1 MTSLYQHERSFLY
14 IYVVRLPFGAI
25 RLLLEFSVVWEDP
38 SGTTQ
43 GVVRKLYPTVS
54 ERQDP

>member
-1 MTSLYQHERSFLY
+1 MKHERSFLY
-14 IYVVRLPFGAI
+14 IYVVRLHFDAI

-38 SGTTQ
+38 PGTTQ
-43 GVVRKLYPTVS
+43 EVVRKLYLTVF